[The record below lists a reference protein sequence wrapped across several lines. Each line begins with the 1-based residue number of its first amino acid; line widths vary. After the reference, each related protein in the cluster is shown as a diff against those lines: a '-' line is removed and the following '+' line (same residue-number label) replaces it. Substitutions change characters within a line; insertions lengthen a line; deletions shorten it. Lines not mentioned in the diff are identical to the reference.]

1 MGRLIKDT
9 TGRVVGS
16 IEHTGK
22 LCYLYDL
29 QGRCLGFHS
38 VASDTTYR
46 PGGVVVG
53 KGNRLPDLMP
63 TGQVPTARF
72 A

>member
-1 MGRLIKDT
+1 MGRPIKDL
-9 TGRVVGS
+9 TGRIVVTN
-16 IEHTGK
+16 EHTGR
-22 LCYLYDL
+22 LSYLYDL

-38 VASDTTYR
+38 AASDTTYR

-63 TGQVPTARF
+63 TAQVPTTRYA
-72 A
+72 

>member
-1 MGRLIKDT
+1 M
-9 TGRVVGS
+9 
-16 IEHTGK
+16 EHTGK

-38 VASDTTYR
+38 VTSDTTYR

-63 TGQVPTARF
+63 TAQVPTSRYA
-72 A
+72 

>member
-1 MGRLIKDT
+1 MGRPIKNQ
-9 TGRVVGS
+9 TGQIVGS
-16 IEHTGK
+16 IERTGK

-38 VASDTTYR
+38 AISDTTYR

-53 KGNRLPDLMP
+53 KGNRLPSLMP
-63 TGQVPTARF
+63 TAQVPTSRYA
-72 A
+72 

>member
-1 MGRLIKDT
+1 MGRPLKDT
-9 TGRVVGS
+9 AGHVVGS
-16 IEHTGK
+16 IEYTGR

-38 VASDTTYR
+38 MASDTTYR

-53 KGNRLPDLMP
+53 KGNLLPKLLP
-63 TGQVPTARF
+63 TAQVPTTRYA
-72 A
+72 